1 MSQQGKKIQKALAAS
16 ALFFRCFGS
25 HFGNLARHF
34 KVGISNVIYYSVHV
48 NTPVI
53 KSAVHCLQLSV
64 NYHDNMRNFVRPFP
78 LADKSLHL
86 IQFYPGFIFPFAFR
100 SNNNL
105 HDLYFLPIAPCCFL
119 QPHLRACSVEL

>member
-25 HFGNLARHF
+25 RFGNLARHF
-34 KVGISNVIYYSVHV
+34 KVGISNVICNSVHV

-78 LADKSLHL
+78 LADKSFHL

-105 HDLYFLPIAPCCFL
+105 HDLYFLPIAPCCFCNHTFGHA
-119 QPHLRACSVEL
+119 P